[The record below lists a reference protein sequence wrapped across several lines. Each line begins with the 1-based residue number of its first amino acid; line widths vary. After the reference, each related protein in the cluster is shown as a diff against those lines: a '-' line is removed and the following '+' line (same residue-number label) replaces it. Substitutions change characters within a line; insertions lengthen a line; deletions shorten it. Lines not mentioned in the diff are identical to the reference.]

1 MPLDLWIAYVAA
13 CAVILSIPGPTILL
27 VLSYSLSQGKRATL
41 PAITGVALGDALALT
56 LSLAGLG
63 ALLSASAFWFT
74 LVKMVGGGYLIYLGI
89 RMILSKHSITDLQSI
104 DNRHDRRS
112 IFLSCFAVT
121 AMNPKSIVF
130 FIALL
135 PQFISGDH
143 AIGPQLWILGATFL
157 VLAIVAC
164 SLYAIFAASLRS
176 WLWRPFAQRA
186 FNVTGGSLLCGAGIW
201 ALMARRVTD

>member
-1 MPLDLWIAYVAA
+1 MPLDLWLAYVAA

-27 VLSYSLSQGKRATL
+27 VLSYSLAEGERANL

-74 LVKMVGGGYLIYLGI
+74 LVKMIGGGYLVYLGVK
-89 RMILSKHSITDLQSI
+89 MILSKRPVTDLQSL
-104 DNRHDRRS
+104 DRRRDTRG

-135 PQFISGDH
+135 PQFISADY
-143 AIGPQLWILGATFL
+143 AIGPQLWILGITFL
-157 VLAIVAC
+157 LLAIVAC
-164 SLYAIFAASLRS
+164 SLYAVFASSLRR

-186 FNVTGGSLLCGAGIW
+186 FNVAGGSLLCGAGVW

>member
-1 MPLDLWIAYVAA
+1 MPFDLWLAYVAA

-27 VLSYSLSQGKRATL
+27 VLSYSLSEGKRANL
-41 PAITGVALGDALALT
+41 PAIAGVALGDALALT

-74 LVKMVGGGYLIYLGI
+74 LVKIIGGAYLIYLGLK
-89 RMILSKHSITDLQSI
+89 MIFSKQAVTDLQSI
-104 DNRHDRRS
+104 DRQRDRQG

-121 AMNPKSIVF
+121 ALNPKSIVF

-135 PQFISGDH
+135 PQFISPDY
-143 AIGPQLWILGATFL
+143 AISPQLWILGITFL
-157 VLAIVAC
+157 ILAIVAC
-164 SLYAIFAASLRS
+164 SLYAVFASTLRR
-176 WLWRPFAQRA
+176 WLWRPVAQRA
-186 FNVTGGSLLCGAGIW
+186 FNYTGGSLLCGAGVW

>member
-1 MPLDLWIAYVAA
+1 MPLELWLAYVAA
-13 CAVILSIPGPTILL
+13 CSVILSIPGPTILL
-27 VLSYSLSQGKRATL
+27 VLSYSLAEGKRATL
-41 PAITGVALGDALALT
+41 PAIGGVALGDVLALT

-74 LVKMVGGGYLIYLGI
+74 LVKMIGGGYLIYLGI
-89 RMILSKHSITDLQSI
+89 KMILSKHSITDLQTI
-104 DNRHDRRS
+104 DKQRDRRD

-135 PQFISGDH
+135 PQFISANH
-143 AIGPQLWILGATFL
+143 AIGPQLWILGLTFL
-157 VLAIVAC
+157 VLAIIAC
-164 SLYAIFAASLRS
+164 SLYAIFAAGLRQ

-186 FNVTGGSLLCGAGIW
+186 FNITGGGLLCGAGIW
-201 ALMARRVTD
+201 ALMAKRVTD

>member
-1 MPLDLWIAYVAA
+1 MPLDLWLAYVAA

-27 VLSYSLSQGKRATL
+27 VLSYSLSEGKRANL
-41 PAITGVALGDALALT
+41 PAIAGVALGDALALT

-74 LVKMVGGGYLIYLGI
+74 LVKILGGGYLIYLGVK
-89 RMILSKHSITDLQSI
+89 MILSKRSITDLQAV
-104 DNRHDRRS
+104 DAQRNTRG

-135 PQFISGDH
+135 PQFISPNY
-143 AIGPQLWILGATFL
+143 AIAPQLWILGLTFL

-164 SLYAIFAASLRS
+164 SLYAIFASSLRQ
-176 WLWRPFAQRA
+176 WLWRPVAQRA
-186 FNVTGGSLLCGAGIW
+186 FNFTGGGLLCGAGVW
-201 ALMARRVTD
+201 ALMARRITD